1 LFLTS
6 LAVVSVSRTTSAVP
20 STPRHHDLFHSPV
33 GQLVGQLVF
42 RMTTVALDPL
52 PLHMVL
58 TDQLIQLTPEIGIL
72 HRLAAS
78 GFPAALLPVGH
89 PLADALHYILRVGGQ
104 PDIGRGLLQGLQT
117 ADGRHQLHAVIG
129 GLRLAAEQGLLI
141 FAQTQQYAPA
151 ARAGIALA
159 GAVGKY
165 LDYMR
170 HVLSRLCAR
179 RFPATS
185 GGRPRAGKAM
195 VRCRRGM
202 APRVCLR

>member
-1 LFLTS
+1 
-6 LAVVSVSRTTSAVP
+6 
-20 STPRHHDLFHSPV
+20 
-33 GQLVGQLVF
+33 
-42 RMTTVALDPL
+42 MTTVALDPL

-72 HRLAAS
+72 
-78 GFPAALLPVGH
+78 
-89 PLADALHYILRVGGQ
+89 
-104 PDIGRGLLQGLQT
+104 QGLQA

-141 FAQTQQYAPA
+141 FAQTKQYAPA

-185 GGRPRAGKAM
+185 GGRPRAGKTM
-195 VRCRRGM
+195 VRCRRSI
-202 APRVCLR
+202 APRVCLRARRK